1 MKLTFWGTSHGLPEK
16 DRYCSCTMID
26 INGRKYL
33 VDAGAPFVN
42 MLIRRDI
49 PLCDLKAIFI
59 THLHGD
65 HTNGLP
71 EFVDLIS
78 WYYKDVNTAMLLPE
92 QIGVD
97 ALKLWNNAANG
108 NSTRALDFRVYKEG
122 AIYDDGT
129 VKVTAMPTKHG
140 NGNTYAFMLEAEN
153 KRVVFTGD
161 IAGYANDM
169 PKVCF
174 ERECDAIVGEGAH
187 VSFEEAKDVFERCLT
202 NRIIISH
209 VAPRNECALARLQAE
224 EKSYSLTVAYD
235 GYETEV

>member
-1 MKLTFWGTSHGLPEK
+1 MKLTFLGTSHGLPEK

-97 ALKLWNNAANG
+97 ALK
-108 NSTRALDFRVYKEG
+108 
-122 AIYDDGT
+122 
-129 VKVTAMPTKHG
+129 
-140 NGNTYAFMLEAEN
+140 
-153 KRVVFTGD
+153 
-161 IAGYANDM
+161 
-169 PKVCF
+169 
-174 ERECDAIVGEGAH
+174 
-187 VSFEEAKDVFERCLT
+187 
-202 NRIIISH
+202 
-209 VAPRNECALARLQAE
+209 
-224 EKSYSLTVAYD
+224 
-235 GYETEV
+235 